1 MEAEVEPRFAQEA
14 VVYLVFRPVLISRE
28 NCLSILHLLTRPH
41 RTSTPPGKHAVIG
54 TLQTTVL
61 AVSSST
67 SPGRSPVGT
76 LGKVILFWEEKPFFR
91 EQPILF
97 TSIGRA
103 MKKLEQLVSCTDR
116 IIWKQGAEAA
126 EIVVLMVPAP
136 KMLTAV
142 FRGNSWLFC

>member
-1 MEAEVEPRFAQEA
+1 M
-14 VVYLVFRPVLISRE
+14 LLG
-28 NCLSILHLLTRPH
+28 LSILHLLTRLH
-41 RTSTPPGKHAVIG
+41 RTSTPAGKHLCCAVIG
-54 TLQTTVL
+54 TLQATVL
-61 AVSSST
+61 AVSNST
-67 SPGRSPVGT
+67 SPGRFPMGT
-76 LGKVILFWEEKPFFR
+76 LGKVILFWEEITFFR
-91 EQPILF
+91 EQPILL

-142 FRGNSWLFC
+142 FRGNLWLFC